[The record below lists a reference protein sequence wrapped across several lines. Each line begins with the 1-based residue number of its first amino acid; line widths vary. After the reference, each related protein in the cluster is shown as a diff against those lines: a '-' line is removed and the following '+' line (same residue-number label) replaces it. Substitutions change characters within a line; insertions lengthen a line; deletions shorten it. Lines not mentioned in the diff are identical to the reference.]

1 MSKELMSEIKTFI
14 DNNKN
19 DLLYNALLNEV
30 AYYYDYI
37 KSDYTD
43 FDNANLSLE
52 DFKNITDDIIGSY
65 YMNEGLNEM
74 IQGKLYDY
82 VEGLDK
88 NV

>member
-43 FDNANLSLE
+43 FDNTDFSLE

-82 VEGLDK
+82 VKGVK
-88 NV
+88 